1 MSKTDQ
7 DSSRAP
13 PQKEGR
19 HQVMTSD
26 DRALMIEWLSLTNVG
41 REYCESLSDEELER
55 IYNLNVPQRDE

>member
-1 MSKTDQ
+1 MDQ

-26 DRALMIEWLSLTNVG
+26 DRELMIEWLSLANVG
-41 REYCESLSDEELER
+41 RDYCENLSDEELER